1 MKIAICAKQED
12 LKILNKHTLNYCA
25 ECNCYP
31 AIDSFEN
38 RESIIEAMTKT
49 GYEIVIVAIDKAK
62 GMETVKHIHFRD
74 ANAKIIWF
82 SDDEDFAGFAF
93 ENGVKQFAIN
103 PISSGKLTEGLVQCG
118 ITPMD
123 TALCRVHLKAD
134 EHLKI
139 KQGEDKLCSKVL
151 DLK

>member
-12 LKILNKHTLNYCA
+12 LKILRKHTLNYCT

-38 RESIIEAMTKT
+38 RESVIDAMTKSS
-49 GYEIVIVAIDKAK
+49 YEIVIVAINKAK
-62 GMETVKHIHFRD
+62 GMETVKHVHLRD

-93 ENGVKQFAIN
+93 ENGVKQFSLI
-103 PISSGKLTEGLVQCG
+103 PISKEKLVQGLECCDMVPLA
-118 ITPMD
+118 TD
-123 TALCRVHLKAD
+123 LCRVHIRPD
-134 EHLKI
+134 NNSI
-139 KQGEDKLCSKVL
+139 
-151 DLK
+151 